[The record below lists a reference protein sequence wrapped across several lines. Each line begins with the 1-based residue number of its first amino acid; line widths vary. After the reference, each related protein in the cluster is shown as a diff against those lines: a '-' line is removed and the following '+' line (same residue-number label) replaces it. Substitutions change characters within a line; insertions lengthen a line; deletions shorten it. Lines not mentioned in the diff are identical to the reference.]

1 MCCLILLN
9 YQLSEH
15 LRLSGDVCTHSCCIA
30 KRRKRRNKNSQTHT
44 PALKRPALFSPS
56 SARERHED
64 LSGVR
69 RGRAP
74 VSFPMIFE
82 HDAEFMERAAASA
95 SPSVL
100 PPVDRIGK
108 TMQSD
113 MFGSVG
119 YTFNVDDRSDALGSC
134 ILTMRTR
141 LKHNASCEIQFFKAP
156 QPSRFYEE
164 EGDEAKDDVRRNSI
178 TLSFSPVQIEPS
190 MISSNTNQPCTS
202 IACVERIYDACLE
215 PVMLIDDVT
224 MRILWANSEACK
236 GTVNAPSAD
245 MLWEPSRVAQF
256 QIHLEGQSKFIPAT
270 LWRLSRKL
278 AMNVEG
284 CEFHKSPPL
293 RTNALT
299 NDKVLSSLLCSSKQH
314 SCCNN
319 VLGRTDISCTRII
332 VPEPRRPVC
341 SVISVETITAISNA
355 KLELKYSSE
364 HVESQLEASNLPG
377 LIADLLN
384 VVRWVNTAYKAMV
397 GQPECPWL
405 MSTVHSCSPTIAGAV
420 LLSSNVDIPTSASS
434 FSGKVNVK
442 WTRRSSGHR
451 TSMTLPCDVTAF
463 GTEHSRR
470 MLGWQIDIHAGLG
483 LTCPA

>member
-1 MCCLILLN
+1 MRARLRR
-9 YQLSEH
+9 YSTPVPPSDGVRALSHYRPIAPKPPLPCVAESSSTISFQNTCVGPVMSA
-15 LRLSGDVCTHSCCIA
+15 LTHVASLFPRHQSIK

-44 PALKRPALFSPS
+44 PALKRPALLSPS

-64 LSGVR
+64 LSGIR

-82 HDAEFMERAAASA
+82 HNAEFMERAAASA

-100 PPVDRIGK
+100 PPVDRKGK

-113 MFGSVG
+113 IAFIDLVEHKSTLHQHSMSRE
-119 YTFNVDDRSDALGSC
+119 DLR
-134 ILTMRTR
+134 R
-141 LKHNASCEIQFFKAP
+141 LLRAS
-156 QPSRFYEE
+156 
-164 EGDEAKDDVRRNSI
+164 G
-178 TLSFSPVQIEPS
+178 
-190 MISSNTNQPCTS
+190 
-202 IACVERIYDACLE
+202 
-215 PVMLIDDVT
+215 
-224 MRILWANSEACK
+224 K

-284 CEFHKSPPL
+284 L
-293 RTNALT
+293 
-299 NDKVLSSLLCSSKQH
+299 
-314 SCCNN
+314 
-319 VLGRTDISCTRII
+319 
-332 VPEPRRPVC
+332 
-341 SVISVETITAISNA
+341 ISVETITAISNA

-405 MSTVHSCSPTIAGAV
+405 MSTVHSWSPTIAGVV
-420 LLSSNVDIPTSASS
+420 LLSSNVDNPTSASS
-434 FSGKVNVK
+434 FSGRVNVK

-451 TSMTLPCDVTAF
+451 TSMTLQCDVTAC

-470 MLGWQIDIHAGLG
+470 MLASQFDIHAGLG

>member
-1 MCCLILLN
+1 MD
-9 YQLSEH
+9 QLRMRAR
-15 LRLSGDVCTHSCCIA
+15 LRRYSTPVPPSDGVRALSHYRPIAPKPPLPCVAESSSTISFQNTCVGPVMSALTHVASLFPRHQSIK

-44 PALKRPALFSPS
+44 PALKCPALLTPS

-69 RGRAP
+69 RGHAP

-82 HDAEFMERAAASA
+82 NDAEFMEKAAASA

-100 PPVDRIGK
+100 PLVDGKGK

-113 MFGSVG
+113 MFGIVG
-119 YTFNVDDRSDALGSC
+119 YTFNVDDRSDASGSC
-134 ILTMRTR
+134 ILKMATR

-156 QPSRFYEE
+156 PPSRFDEE
-164 EGDEAKDDVRRNSI
+164 ERDKAKDDVRRNSI

-190 MISSNTNQPCTS
+190 LISSNTNQPCTS
-202 IACVERIYDACLE
+202 IACLERIYDACLE
-215 PVMLIDDVT
+215 P
-224 MRILWANSEACK
+224 
-236 GTVNAPSAD
+236 
-245 MLWEPSRVAQF
+245 
-256 QIHLEGQSKFIPAT
+256 
-270 LWRLSRKL
+270 
-278 AMNVEG
+278 
-284 CEFHKSPPL
+284 
-293 RTNALT
+293 
-299 NDKVLSSLLCSSKQH
+299 
-314 SCCNN
+314 
-319 VLGRTDISCTRII
+319 
-332 VPEPRRPVC
+332 
-341 SVISVETITAISNA
+341 
-355 KLELKYSSE
+355 LELKYSSE

-405 MSTVHSCSPTIAGAV
+405 MSTVHSCSLTIAGAV
-420 LLSSNVDIPTSASS
+420 LLSSNVDNPTSASS
-434 FSGKVNVK
+434 FSGRVNVK

-451 TSMTLPCDVTAF
+451 TSMTLQCGVTAS

-470 MLGWQIDIHAGLG
+470 MLAWQFDIHAGLG